1 MKKKKWMIAAV
12 AVLVLILAGIVA
24 AIAIPAIKQKNLEKR
39 FAEQMDL
46 GNRYLLEQD
55 YEAAV
60 LAFGKAIEIDPRQAE
75 SYRKM
80 AEAYVGLGDYE
91 NAILTLEKG
100 YEFTGEESLNE
111 WKVQLEE
118 EKAERD
124 KREAFLKFI
133 YETCQGSDE
142 DSLFEIMVSDEYKQF
157 IRENMQENKLPVFY
171 PENQGQAMGIYEG
184 GVYWGELKDGIRQG
198 KGSWYTRAGNHGYI
212 SNTKTRFTGRW
223 EDDYPNGPGEQVST
237 CWNASPFQA
246 EGEEY
251 QVKSGNYRDGYAD
264 GEFTEYSTFTDIEGR
279 FREHTIHYK
288 VNYGV
293 YEIIRVEEDGHHVI
307 ADEDG
312 ITFTTKKPGG
322 RTVGVSGAKKKLD

>member
-1 MKKKKWMIAAV
+1 MGMKKKWKIAAV
-12 AVLVLILAGIVA
+12 AALLVLFLAGGLA
-24 AIAIPAIKQKNLEKR
+24 AVLGPVMKEKNMQKR
-39 FAEQMDL
+39 YAEQMDL
-46 GNRYLLEQD
+46 GNRFLLEQD

-75 SYRKM
+75 SYQKM
-80 AEAYVGLGDYE
+80 AEAYVGMGDYE

-100 YEFTGEESLNE
+100 YEFTGEEALNE

-124 KREAFLKFI
+124 KREVFLKSV
-133 YETCQGSDE
+133 YEACQNSDE
-142 DSLFEIMVSDEYKQF
+142 DKLFEIMVSDEYKQF
-157 IRENMQENKLPVFY
+157 IRNNQLPVFY
-171 PENQGQAMGIYEG
+171 PENQGEAIGIYEK
-184 GVYWGELKDGIRQG
+184 GVYWGELENGIRQG
-198 KGSWYTRAGNHGYI
+198 NGSWYVKLENHEYT
-212 SNTKTRFTGRW
+212 SDRRTRFTGHW
-223 EDDYPNGPGEQVST
+223 ADDYPNGPGEEIST
-237 CWNASPFQA
+237 FWNSSPHLTA
-246 EGEEY
+246 GKEY

-264 GEFTEYSTFTDIEGR
+264 GEFTEYSTFSDIEGG